1 MSAVD
6 VRPPT
11 SDDDTTPRPP
21 AGPGLGEAFLDLVDR
36 VISTIERWLVGD
48 QHGLYGAAFA
58 RILSGGAVL
67 GILITNFRQRD
78 LLFGPGSVWNK
89 PMQDVALYWPPTLTQ
104 NLGSTAFLVFYLV
117 TIAFALGWTLGWHT
131 KITGPLMLLG
141 NVAIIERIPV
151 LGDQGDNILRIG
163 IFLLLLMNVS
173 EVWSLDARRR
183 ERREHVAVVRH
194 ASVAANVRA
203 VLVNAWRSQP
213 VVPRWLANTVHNL
226 GYTMLA
232 FQIVLIYF
240 SAGMFKTQGGLWQHG
255 TAIYYPLQLQEY
267 KPFPFLTDVLTY
279 SGVVVNIATYLTVF
293 AQLIFPVAL
302 LLHLMTRRYGLLAPK
317 LFFRGVYLVIVGFH
331 VSIAVFMALPWFAL
345 EMIAFD
351 AIFVSTATYVGL
363 QTWLAR
369 RGEGLRELW
378 FDVTDPVVIW
388 WGRRRGVDPGDPS
401 A

>member
-6 VRPPT
+6 VRPPST
-11 SDDDTTPRPP
+11 EEPERQDPP
-21 AGPGLGEAFLDLVDR
+21 QGLLDAFLDLVDR
-36 VISTIERWLVGD
+36 MITSMERWLLGD

-67 GILITNFRQRD
+67 GILVTNFRQRD

-89 PMQDVALYWPPTLTQ
+89 PMQDVALYWPPKLTE
-104 NLGSTAFLVFYLV
+104 NLGSTAFLVFYV
-117 TIAFALGWTLGWHT
+117 ATIALALGWTLGWHT
-131 KITGPLMLLG
+131 KITGPLMLVG

-183 ERREHVAVVRH
+183 RRHDRAPVVRH
-194 ASVAANVRA
+194 ASVLTNARA
-203 VLVNAWRSQP
+203 VVVNAWRSHT
-213 VVPRWLANTVHNL
+213 VAPRWLANTVHNL

-240 SAGMFKTQGGLWQHG
+240 SAGMFKTQGALWQHG

-302 LLHLMTRRYGLLAPK
+302 VLHLMTRRYGLLAPK
-317 LFFRGVYLVIVGFH
+317 VFFRSVYIVIVGFH

-363 QTWLAR
+363 QTWLSR

-378 FDVTDPVVIW
+378 YDVSDPVVIW
-388 WGRRRGVDPGDPS
+388 WGRRRGEDPAGAID
-401 A
+401 